1 MINATNELS
10 NQRMLTSRSA
20 QNVQRANVVVF
31 DRPLGSLSWLR
42 DAVPMRRIVRTGG
55 RLRVLPYI
63 EALGIRFSCHEFP
76 TTTQYNW
83 RPVLVFLH
91 PEDVRMAYALAAI
104 QDNTLAFCNWLIG
117 ARAENFHWRNGR
129 KRLRRAEST
138 LSDNRSSL
146 VTDDLRLAQ

>member
-1 MINATNELS
+1 MIKTTNKLHH
-10 NQRMLTSRSA
+10 QRMSTSRSA

-63 EALGIRFSCHEFP
+63 EAFGIRFTCHEFLMS
-76 TTTQYNW
+76 TRYHW

-91 PEDVRMAYALAAI
+91 PEGVRMAYALAADTGQHI
-104 QDNTLAFCNWLIG
+104 GILQLVGGRPDGQFSLAEWKEVE
-117 ARAENFHWRNGR
+117 ARRIHAI
-129 KRLRRAEST
+129 
-138 LSDNRSSL
+138 RSSL
-146 VTDDLRLAQ
+146 VTDDLRLAK